1 MRRASFITWEQLRV
15 GAVVAAALAVLV
27 VGGYKLGQ
35 AAHLFGDRY
44 RLYAFVPN
52 ATGLRVGGSVTV
64 AGQLAGTIA
73 AIDFLPVDA
82 DTTRNL
88 RIAVD
93 VDGAVREQIRADSR
107 ARLKT
112 LGLLGDKVFDVS
124 PGTLRA
130 SVLRSGDTLVVAQS
144 LDYDQ
149 VLAQATGAVDDVVAL
164 TKDLRSITGSIA
176 KGEGTVGQLVTNRS
190 LYDELTGTLQQTNR
204 MLAQLQN
211 KNGTFGRLVE
221 DPALYDNLTR
231 AVGSLDSLVGSVHR
245 SEGTIGKLIRD
256 DTLYTRLVGITT
268 SADSL
273 MRMVTN
279 GQGLAGR
286 LLTDQDTY
294 DKLNKALTELNE
306 ILVDVRRNPGRYTKG
321 LVKVF

>member
-15 GAVVAAALAVLV
+15 GAVVIAALGVLV
-27 VGGYKLGQ
+27 FGGYKLGQ

-73 AIDFLPVDA
+73 AIDFLPVDR

-88 RIAVD
+88 RLVVD
-93 VDGAVREQIRADSR
+93 VDDAVQEQIRGDSR

-112 LGLLGDKVFDVS
+112 LGLLGDKVFDIS

-130 SVLRSGDTLVVAQS
+130 APLDNGDTLVVATS

-164 TKDLRSITGSIA
+164 TKDLRAITGSIA

-190 LYDELTGTLQQTNR
+190 LYDELTGTLTQTNA
-204 MLAQLQN
+204 MLARLQN
-211 KNGTFGRLVE
+211 RNGTFGRLVE

-231 AVGSLDSLVGSVHR
+231 AVGSLDSLVGSIHR

-256 DTLYTRLVGITT
+256 DTLYTRLVGVTT

-286 LLTDQDTY
+286 LLTDQETY

-321 LVKVF
+321 LVKIF